1 MEYIEEHGNILDK
14 VPDKISFAPRA
25 MLKKWHQI
33 IIQKI
38 LTWFD
43 SSIVKESQLICAMP
57 WIFYDGW
64 FKQ

>member
-38 LTWFD
+38 LT
-43 SSIVKESQLICAMP
+43 
-57 WIFYDGW
+57 
-64 FKQ
+64 